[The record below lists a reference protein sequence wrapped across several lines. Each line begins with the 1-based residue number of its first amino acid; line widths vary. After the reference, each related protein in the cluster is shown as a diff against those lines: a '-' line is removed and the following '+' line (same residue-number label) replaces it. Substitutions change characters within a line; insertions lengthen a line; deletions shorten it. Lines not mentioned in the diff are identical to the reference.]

1 MKPSNV
7 ADSSPFGNVCG
18 DKNSSKNDTNRL
30 ESCKFHKP
38 FVTLSSHSAVH
49 WRSVTAAERYCF
61 KPHASNSVLQGSN
74 CILQELE
81 VVVVLVY

>member
-7 ADSSPFGNVCG
+7 ADSSPFGNVRG
-18 DKNSSKNDTNRL
+18 DKNSSKIDRNRL

-38 FVTLSSHSAVH
+38 FVSLSSHSAVH
-49 WRSVTAAERYCF
+49 WRSVAAAERCCF
-61 KPHASNSVLQGSN
+61 KPHASNSMLQGSS
-74 CILQELE
+74 CRLQELE